1 MIFFWA
7 LLNLPPSIRYNLCN
21 IKLLAIAKS
30 SITKSSAI
38 ELLQDFISSINKFS
52 TAGLEVNHKGTKKKY
67 FGDLAFALGDT
78 LALHWL
84 GGFLEGVGTAIKFC
98 RSCEITFNDRA
109 NEKIKEYEPR
119 ELGRHIEQLNLIKE
133 APDLIKTYGVKCESA
148 LLKINGFDVCSSL
161 LQDPMHILIEG
172 VCNLEVKALL
182 NYLIEDK
189 GISLSAINK
198 RICDFQYFILDRNDL
213 PHNIQS
219 KNLLKNAKL
228 PMSAG
233 QMMTLMHNLPFIV
246 GDLFVAYDK
255 HWLNFLLLHKLFN
268 LTFAYVYD
276 ERTVKELKVT
286 IELYLENFIQ
296 LHKNERITPKM
307 HYLTH
312 FPSQLENY
320 GPLRHHS
327 CFRFE
332 SRIGLLKRF
341 RFNNFIN
348 LAYSVSDIKINFGQ
362 HLKKKNLK
370 INCR

>member
-1 MIFFWA
+1 
-7 LLNLPPSIRYNLCN
+7 
-21 IKLLAIAKS
+21 
-30 SITKSSAI
+30 
-38 ELLQDFISSINKFS
+38 
-52 TAGLEVNHKGTKKKY
+52 
-67 FGDLAFALGDT
+67 
-78 LALHWL
+78 
-84 GGFLEGVGTAIKFC
+84 
-98 RSCEITFNDRA
+98 
-109 NEKIKEYEPR
+109 
-119 ELGRHIEQLNLIKE
+119 
-133 APDLIKTYGVKCESA
+133 
-148 LLKINGFDVCSSL
+148 
-161 LQDPMHILIEG
+161 
-172 VCNLEVKALL
+172 
-182 NYLIEDK
+182 
-189 GISLSAINK
+189 
-198 RICDFQYFILDRNDL
+198 
-213 PHNIQS
+213 
-219 KNLLKNAKL
+219 
-228 PMSAG
+228 
-233 QMMTLMHNLPFIV
+233 MHNLPFIV

-348 LAYSVSDIKINFGQ
+348 LAYSVSDMK
-362 HLKKKNLK
+362 
-370 INCR
+370 